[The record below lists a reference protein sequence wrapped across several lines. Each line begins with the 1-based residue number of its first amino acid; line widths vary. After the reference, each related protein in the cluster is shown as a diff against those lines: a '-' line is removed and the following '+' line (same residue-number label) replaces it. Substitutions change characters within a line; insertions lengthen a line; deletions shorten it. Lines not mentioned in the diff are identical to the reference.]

1 MYSYTSVYNMFCGV
15 CAVCQM
21 GSSSSRL
28 FSTLAQ
34 TLSSAALADP
44 HVDTDDYEY
53 EQADP
58 DALLRECEEV
68 LRNRPPRLHR
78 DFMMTRACS
87 LQNAPIRVMQ
97 WNILAQG
104 TESVCLCHVF
114 DS

>member
-1 MYSYTSVYNMFCGV
+1 MNVV

-21 GSSSSRL
+21 GGSSSSRL
-28 FSTLAQ
+28 FSTLTQ

-44 HVDTDDYEY
+44 RVDTDEYEY

-78 DFMMTRACS
+78 DFMTTRACS

-114 DS
+114 DSQEVT

>member
-1 MYSYTSVYNMFCGV
+1 MLRHQRHVPSELIM
-15 CAVCQM
+15 CQM
-21 GSSSSRL
+21 GSSSSSRL

-78 DFMMTRACS
+78 DFMTTRACS

-104 TESVCLCHVF
+104 TESFIPLLNF
-114 DS
+114 Q

>member
-1 MYSYTSVYNMFCGV
+1 MFDV
-15 CAVCQM
+15 CVSAVCQM
-21 GSSSSRL
+21 GSSSSSRL

-44 HVDTDDYEY
+44 HVDPDDYEY

-78 DFMMTRACS
+78 DFVMTRPCS
-87 LQNAPIRVMQ
+87 LQNAPLRIMQ

-104 TESVCLCHVF
+104 TESVYFYHVF